1 MINSNKLYKKII
13 FLAKNLSILTKEILF
28 PEKCLG
34 CGTIYEK
41 RYLPY
46 LCQNCFNQIKIHSF
60 PFCPVCR
67 RKLPFYVNNKNVVLE
82 IWDCG
87 GQPQFKEARSIYYR
101 KTAGILLCFD
111 LANRKSFEHLSDWLK
126 EITSYGGSPYIL
138 LVGTKAD
145 LRDKRDV
152 ELREIEEFSKKLG
165 VKYIETSSKEGL
177 NINKPFEEL
186 AKNLLEKE
194 LP

>member
-1 MINSNKLYKKII
+1 MMAQLQKYVYKIMMVGDAAVGKTT
-13 FLAKNLSILTKEILF
+13 LALRFS
-28 PEKCLG
+28 G
-34 CGTIYEK
+34 
-41 RYLPY
+41 LPFQESY
-46 LCQNCFNQIKIHSF
+46 KFTMGVDLIVKS
-60 PFCPVCR
+60 
-67 RKLPFYVNNKNVVLE
+67 FYVNNKNVVLE

-87 GQPQFKEARSIYYR
+87 GQPQFKETRSIYYR

-111 LANRKSFEHLSDWLK
+111 LANRKSFEHLSDWLE